1 MTWYEKVEVD
11 IVEVKEK
18 QTKTNQIT
26 LQDPC
31 KIIN

>member
-1 MTWYEKVEVD
+1 MTWNEKVEVD

-18 QTKTNQIT
+18 ETKTNLIIS
-26 LQDPC
+26 QDPC